1 MATATSDLS
10 NIDIP
15 AFPAV
20 QAGRHP
26 WFYFKDGTI
35 VLKVDD
41 PRVYP
46 VNSVLDFATWQIQ
59 MTLFKVHRHFLTEY
73 SPVFKDMWTI
83 GSSTTNDGEGFS
95 DDNPI
100 SLNGDDP
107 EHFSCLFQL
116 FYHK

>member
-26 WFYFKDGTI
+26 WFYFEDGTI

-46 VNSVLDFATWQIQ
+46 VNSVLDFAT
-59 MTLFKVHRHFLTEY
+59 LA
-73 SPVFKDMWTI
+73 D
-83 GSSTTNDGEGFS
+83 TNDPLQGSPTFS
-95 DDNPI
+95 D
-100 SLNGDDP
+100 
-107 EHFSCLFQL
+107 
-116 FYHK
+116 